1 MLFDGDSFREHVE
14 NGVKFQT
21 DSGKVLAS
29 GTLPDAG
36 FYTVNLA
43 KSAGTGCRRNVRCGG
58 KDPHAWDDA
67 ASGSGVCWGRA
78 APEILT

>member
-1 MLFDGDSFREHVE
+1 MCLTGYSFREHVE
-14 NGVKFQT
+14 NNVKFQT

-29 GTLPDAG
+29 GTLLDTG

-43 KSAGTGCRRNVRCGG
+43 KSQELDAGEMSLWR

-67 ASGSGVCWGRA
+67 AGGGGVCWGR
-78 APEILT
+78 TDRKYWT